1 MAEDDFDA
9 RHAHT
14 TAHIGYALV
23 YALLNELEKEAPGLR
38 KRVWEQAQRSL
49 KEYDRLDEDSADWVA
64 RKIAD
69 L

>member
-23 YALLNELEKEAPGLR
+23 YALLNELEKEAPELR
-38 KRVWEQAQRSL
+38 RRVWEEAQRSL
-49 KEYDRLDEDSADWVA
+49 REYDLLDKESADWVA
-64 RKIAD
+64 AKIAD